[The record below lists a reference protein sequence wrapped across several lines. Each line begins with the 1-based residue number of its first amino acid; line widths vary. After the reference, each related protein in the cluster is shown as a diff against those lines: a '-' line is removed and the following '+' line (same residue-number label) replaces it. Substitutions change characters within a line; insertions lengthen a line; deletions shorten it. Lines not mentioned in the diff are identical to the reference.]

1 MGQVDARRRE
11 VAREQRV
18 VARHVEPQDIDR
30 RDADLLPDVAGR
42 FAVRDADIVVERV
55 GRRLGNEGD
64 ALARAAEILHRN
76 RLNHVHLD
84 RVDVSRRG
92 EGDLAFLPGGFV
104 AQQQVVVGG
113 ARHGLHHLPRE
124 LAPAV
129 AVHAREAPRLHGDE
143 HRQRDGNQK
152 RYAAEATFVHPECG
166 VLCETKVRIK
176 TPRPTALRL
185 FNIR

>member
-30 RDADLLPDVAGR
+30 RDAYLLPDVAGR
-42 FAVRDADIVVERV
+42 HAVRDVDIVVERV
-55 GRRLGNEGD
+55 GRRLGNESD
-64 ALARAAEILHRN
+64 ALACAVEILHRN

-92 EGDLAFLPGGFV
+92 KGDVAAVPGGLV

-113 ARHGLHHLPRE
+113 TRHGLHHLPRE

-129 AVHAREAPRLHGDE
+129 AVHTRKAPRLHGDE
-143 HRQRDGNQK
+143 HRQRGGNQK
-152 RYAAEATFVHPECG
+152 RYAAEAMFVHPDARFVRNKGTHKNATANG
-166 VLCETKVRIK
+166 VK
-176 TPRPTALRL
+176 T
-185 FNIR
+185 I